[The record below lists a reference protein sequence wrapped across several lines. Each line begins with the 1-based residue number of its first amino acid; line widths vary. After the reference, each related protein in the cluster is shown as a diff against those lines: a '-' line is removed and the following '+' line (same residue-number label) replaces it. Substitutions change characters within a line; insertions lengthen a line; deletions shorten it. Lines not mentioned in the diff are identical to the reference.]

1 MKHAVQQHPPTRR
14 NHLGQSLA
22 LVLCLVVLLA
32 SVSFSLVLR
41 ARQSHTADTQIVSF
55 TETASDALLTA
66 TWYRTGSD
74 RGVVLAAGF
83 GSDRLTMALAATAFA
98 RAGFDVFTF
107 DMPGHGTS
115 GGKLGFDNAATAVT
129 ANAYGDAVAQFLD
142 LSGIAPERLV
152 LVGHSMGARSALQF
166 AAGSDIP
173 FAGLVLLGTSVSLVS
188 SAQAGFFTAT
198 DDATLP
204 WVASLGPSK
213 PAMPVALISGT
224 WDDILPPRAAI
235 ALYERLSGEDALL
248 FPGSQGADSLA
259 PEIWLSP
266 DGRRMLS
273 LHPGILHVFE
283 PWSSRLID
291 ESVLFASELTGGSAA
306 AAESPRTTADFSL
319 WLGALLLLLAASVL
333 VLSALR
339 PAPAAVPTAK
349 SLASSPFR
357 AASYLFLRFA
367 LWLPA
372 LLLAAL
378 LCGAA
383 LFLPIGLPV
392 LNLVYA
398 ASVGGFGLVGLLA
411 GRVFPRLASPL
422 LRPAYDGAPHPRFV
436 PSLRA
441 LVIGSTLLALLLG
454 ALLLW
459 SRNGWFFLVP
469 LNARLLWVVVFTAWT
484 VPGFVAGQRE
494 TDALRRIGADWPVR
508 FAVLIVQYLPFFA
521 LLVLFGVLGSLSGAL
536 GALFALLAL
545 VLALSAGRLAAFATG
560 NRLIGA
566 ILSALVLQA
575 LIQVQGAL
583 LGF

>member
-1 MKHAVQQHPPTRR
+1 M
-14 NHLGQSLA
+14 
-22 LVLCLVVLLA
+22 LLA
-32 SVSFSLVLR
+32 SLVFSIVLR
-41 ARQSHTADTQIVSF
+41 AREDGPADTQTVTF
-55 TETASDALLTA
+55 QETASDAQLTG

-83 GSDRLTMALAATAFA
+83 GSDRMTLTLAATAFA

-129 ANAYGDAVAQFLD
+129 ANAYGDAVAEFLD
-142 LSGIAPERLV
+142 LSGISPDRLV

-166 AAGSDIP
+166 ASGSEIP
-173 FAGLVLLGTSVSLVS
+173 FAGLVLLGTSVSLVPS
-188 SAQAGFFTAT
+188 TQAGFFTAT

-204 WVASLGPSK
+204 WVIALGPSK
-213 PAMPVALISGT
+213 PSMPVALISGT

-248 FPGSQGADSLA
+248 FPGSQGADALA
-259 PEIWLSP
+259 PEVWLSP

-273 LHPGILHVFE
+273 LHPGTLHVFE
-283 PWSSRLID
+283 PWSSRLLD
-291 ESVLFASELTGGSAA
+291 ESVRFATDLTGGSTAGTA
-306 AAESPRTTADFSL
+306 SPRTAADLSL
-319 WLGALLLLLAASVL
+319 WLGALVLLLAGSVL
-333 VLSALR
+333 ALTALR
-339 PAPAAVPTAK
+339 PTPAPVQTAK
-349 SLASSPFR
+349 SPASSPFR
-357 AASYLFLRFA
+357 AASYLFLRIA

-372 LLLAAL
+372 LLLAAI

-383 LFLPIGLPV
+383 LLLPVGLPV

-411 GRVFPRLASPL
+411 GRVFPRWASPL
-422 LRPAYDGAPHPRFV
+422 RLPVYDGAPRPRFA
-436 PSLRA
+436 PSLGA
-441 LVIGSTLLALLLG
+441 LVFGLTLLGLLLG

-469 LNARLLWVVVFTAWT
+469 PNARFLWVIVFAAWT

-508 FAVLIVQYLPFFA
+508 FAALLVQYLPFFA
-521 LLVLFGVLGSLSGAL
+521 LLLLFGALGSLSGAL
-536 GALFALLAL
+536 GAAFALLAL
-545 VLALSAGRLAAFATG
+545 ALALAAGRLASFATG
-560 NRLIGA
+560 NRLVGS

>member
-1 MKHAVQQHPPTRR
+1 MKHSAQQHPMSRR
-14 NHLGQSLA
+14 NRLGQSLA
-22 LVLCLVVLLA
+22 LLLCLGLLLA
-32 SVSFSLVLR
+32 STTFSIVLR
-41 ARQSHTADTQIVSF
+41 SSKTRVADTQTVTF
-55 TETASDALLTA
+55 LETASDARLVG

-152 LVGHSMGARSALQF
+152 LAGHSMGARSALQF
-166 AAGSDIP
+166 AAGSSVP
-173 FAGLVLLGTSVSLVS
+173 YAGLVLLGTSVSLVPS
-188 SAQAGFFTAT
+188 TQAGFFTAT
-198 DDATLP
+198 DDTTLP
-204 WVASLGPSK
+204 WVASLGPAK
-213 PAMPVALISGT
+213 PSMPVALISGT
-224 WDDILPPRAAI
+224 WDDILPPLAAT
-235 ALYERLSGEDALL
+235 ALYERLSGEDARL
-248 FPGSQGADSLA
+248 FPGSRGADSLS
-259 PEIWLSP
+259 PEVWLSP

-273 LHPGILHVFE
+273 LHPGTLHVFE

-291 ESVLFASELTGGSAA
+291 ESVRFASDLTGGADATSA
-306 AAESPRTTADFSL
+306 SRTDADLSL
-319 WLGALLLLLAASVL
+319 WLGALLLLLAGSVL
-333 VLSALR
+333 ALTALR
-339 PAPAAVPTAK
+339 PSLALHPAAK
-349 SLASSPFR
+349 SPASSPFR
-357 AASYLFLRFA
+357 AASYLFLRLA

-372 LLLAAL
+372 LLLAGLLSGVAL
-378 LCGAA
+378 L
-383 LFLPIGLPV
+383 LPVGLPV

-398 ASVGGFGLVGLLA
+398 ASVGAFGLVGLA
-411 GRVFPRLASPL
+411 SGRIFPRWAAPL
-422 LRPAYDGAPHPRFV
+422 RRPAYDGAPRPRFA
-436 PSLRA
+436 PSLRS
-441 LVIGSTLLALLLG
+441 LVFGLTLLTLLLA

-459 SRNGWFFLVP
+459 SRNGWYFLVP
-469 LNARLLWVVVFTAWT
+469 GNARLLWVAVFAAWT
-484 VPGFVAGQRE
+484 IPGFVAGQRE

-508 FAVLIVQYLPFFA
+508 FAALLVQYLPFFA
-521 LLVLFGVLGSLSGAL
+521 LLVLFGVLGSPSGAL

-545 VLALSAGRLAAFATG
+545 VLALSAGRLTAFATG
-560 NRLIGA
+560 NRLVGA